1 MITQGLRGRM
11 RPRTARSGQAIV
23 EFAMIAPI
31 LLLMVFGLIDFA
43 RAWSAHH
50 VIADAAREGARIAV
64 VDNAQGVN
72 DARSAIQNR
81 MQTAGLN
88 ANEPVTRI
96 TFDPADG
103 NTGRGEPLTVDIE
116 HDFDFWLLGPLMK
129 WALGGETAQLATRIT
144 MRTE

>member
-1 MITQGLRGRM
+1 MIAHRMRGRL
-11 RPRTARSGQAIV
+11 RPKTDRSGQAIV
-23 EFAMIAPI
+23 ELAMIAPI
-31 LLLMVFGLIDFA
+31 LLLLVFGLIDFA

-50 VIADAAREGARIAV
+50 VIADAAREGARVAV
-64 VDNAQGVN
+64 VDNALGVN
-72 DARSAIQNR
+72 EARTAIQTR

-103 NTGRGEPLTVDIE
+103 NTGRGVPLTVDVE
-116 HDFDFWLLGPLMK
+116 HDFNFWLLGPLLK